1 MTEKVEYDLKE
12 ILIKLDSRF
21 ETLETKLE
29 SRFEKID
36 SKFEALEA
44 KLESRFEKIDS
55 KFEAL
60 ETKLES
66 RFEKLETKLDRVSVD
81 VADVKTNLVRVE
93 ATFKGEIEV
102 LSKDIQGT
110 NKRLDGQEFIN
121 RGVAIGLLVALLGGL
136 AKLFGFDEIT
146 K

>member
-12 ILIKLDSRF
+12 ILTKLDSRFDKLDSRF

-29 SRFEKID
+29 SRLD
-36 SKFEALEA
+36 T
-44 KLESRFEKIDS
+44 
-55 KFEAL
+55 L

-66 RFEKLETKLDRVSVD
+66 RFEKLETKLDKVSHD
-81 VADVKTNLVRVE
+81 VTDVKTNLVRVE

-102 LSKDIQGT
+102 LSKDIQGV
-110 NKRLDGQEFIN
+110 NKRLEGQEFIN

-136 AKLFGFDEIT
+136 AKLFGFDGIA

>member
-12 ILIKLDSRF
+12 ILTKLDSRF

-29 SRFEKID
+29 SRFEK
-36 SKFEALEA
+36 
-44 KLESRFEKIDS
+44 LESRFET
-55 KFEAL
+55 L

-66 RFEKLETKLDRVSVD
+66 RFEKIETKLESRFEKIETKLDKVIVD

-136 AKLFGFDEIT
+136 AKLFGFDGIA